1 MIGDINSGQTVYN
14 SSDVASLLKIQ
25 DSTLRKYALMLEE
38 AGYKFHK
45 NEHGQRGFFE
55 KDVITL
61 KKLIQIKKRPDMTL
75 KQACNALMTTVNSE
89 SVSVSATS
97 DITLQNRDNIIA
109 EFQEIV
115 SNEIKKALH
124 DQQEFNQKLLHE
136 FRKQIEQIN
145 RLVDIVSQD
154 QKLFNQSKEVLDSII
169 DDNKKAEIEAAAAE
183 QTEKKGFW
191 RRLLG
196 KQ

>member
-1 MIGDINSGQTVYN
+1 MTGDINSGQTVYN
-14 SSDVASLLKIQ
+14 SSDIASLLKIQ

-55 KDVITL
+55 KDVIIL

-75 KQACNALMTTVNSE
+75 KQACNALMTTVNTE
-89 SVSVSATS
+89 SVSVSDTS
-97 DITLQNRDNIIA
+97 DIALQNRDNIMA

-136 FRKQIEQIN
+136 FRKQSEQIN

-196 KQ
+196 K

>member
-136 FRKQIEQIN
+136 FRKQSEQIN

-196 KQ
+196 K